1 MRQAKLIVV
10 VGQKEIG
17 KTRTTIEFLRKNA
30 KGDPARGIPGRKVLI
45 FDTQNEYNNKE
56 WYPDILTL
64 PLNKVSL
71 YSVNYELNIRRIS
84 PFKSNGEE
92 MTPDEK
98 CTVVLHI
105 LQFYTN
111 GILLMEDTNDYIY
124 DNMSQDI
131 VGKILSQRHKGLDL
145 YLHYHSLGRI
155 QKKIWPHINFLR
167 MHKCG
172 DNVID
177 NKDKFPEKFECFKIA
192 ENIVSRQYMN
202 GNTTFYLFIEMAK
215 QLIRADISEEDRDES
230 INDYLSTFFSKKI
243 KPLTESRSI
252 SGEKKFTIQQAF
264 AYQLAE
270 MIKVYFT
277 PR

>member
-1 MRQAKLIVV
+1 MRQAKLVVV

-17 KTRTTIEFLRKNA
+17 KTRTTIAFLRKNA
-30 KGDPARGIPGRKVLI
+30 KGDPANGIPGRKVLI
-45 FDTQNEYNNKE
+45 FDTQNEYANKE
-56 WYPDILTL
+56 WYPDIYTL
-64 PLNKVSL
+64 PVDKISL
-71 YSVNYELNIRRIS
+71 YAANQELNIRRIS
-84 PFKSNGEE
+84 PFKRNGDE

-105 LQFYTN
+105 LQYFTN

-172 DNVID
+172 DAVID
-177 NKDKFPEKFECFKIA
+177 NKDKFPDKFECFKIA
-192 ENIVSRQYMN
+192 ESIVSKQYLS
-202 GNTTFYLFIEMAK
+202 GNTQFYLYIEMAK
-215 QLIRADISEEDRDES
+215 QLIRADISDEDRDIA
-230 INDYLSTFFSKKI
+230 INQYLSDFYNKKI
-243 KPLTESRSI
+243 KPLTDARGM
-252 SGEKKFTIQQAF
+252 SGEKKYDIGGAF
-264 AYQLAE
+264 KFQLE
-270 MIKVYFT
+270 NMINTYFT
-277 PR
+277 MR